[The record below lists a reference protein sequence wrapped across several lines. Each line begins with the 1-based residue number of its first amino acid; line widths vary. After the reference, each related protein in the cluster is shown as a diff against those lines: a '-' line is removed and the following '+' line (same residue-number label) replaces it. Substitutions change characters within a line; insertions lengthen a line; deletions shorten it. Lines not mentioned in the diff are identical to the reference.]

1 VHNNTD
7 LPPYNNLP
15 KHTADGSGMHRST
28 AHSEDTT
35 KKKDASLK
43 DLEAY
48 LLQDCSAAEADHRRK
63 TLQAIEEKLRH
74 EPYHSA
80 ADHPDR
86 ARQFMPFAA
95 LKGYDALIEQTAAGT
110 APAFQ
115 KHPSNLPEAKWSDD
129 LDAGIKHPTSD
140 N

>member
-1 VHNNTD
+1 MHNNTD

-86 ARQFMPFAA
+86 ARQFMP
-95 LKGYDALIEQTAAGT
+95 LKDTMPSLNKRQQAQPLLSKNI
-110 APAFQ
+110 PAIYPKPNGQ
-115 KHPSNLPEAKWSDD
+115 MTLMPA
-129 LDAGIKHPTSD
+129 
-140 N
+140 